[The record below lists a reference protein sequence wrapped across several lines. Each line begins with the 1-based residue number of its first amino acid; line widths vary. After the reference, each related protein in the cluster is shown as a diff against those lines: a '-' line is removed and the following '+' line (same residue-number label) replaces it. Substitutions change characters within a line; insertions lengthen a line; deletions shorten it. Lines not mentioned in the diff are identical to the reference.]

1 MELIDNI
8 NSEARDHLANERTF
22 LSWSRSSLTF
32 LGISVALVE
41 FKMLVSAVSF
51 AIVGIIYTIFS
62 LYRYYE
68 VKNALLKKKYII
80 NNLAIILITI
90 FSVILI
96 LFAFIIIFYEKHY

>member
-1 MELIDNI
+1 MELIDNF

-32 LGISVALVE
+32 IAVSIGLLDYKLYLSGI
-41 FKMLVSAVSF
+41 SF
-51 AIVGIIYTIFS
+51 AIVGVIFTIFS

-80 NNLAIILITI
+80 NNLCIICITIISIILLLIA
-90 FSVILI
+90 FS
-96 LFAFIIIFYEKHY
+96 IIIYQIYL